1 MSKSMENICM
11 ETVLDIITALDQSK
25 SWEKTLASDPF
36 VKKADKDFNA
46 ALEELEA
53 VVSIE
58 MSDRISSASCDCVA
72 ANQNAAML
80 FGMQVAFGLM
90 AAASKPED
98 LGQYIVSKMEGNA

>member
-1 MSKSMENICM
+1 MENICM

-25 SWEKTLASDPF
+25 SWEKILASDPL

-72 ANQNAAML
+72 ANQTAAML

-90 AAASKPED
+90 SAASKPED
-98 LGQYIVSKMEGNA
+98 LGKYIVSKMEGNA

>member
-58 MSDRISSASCDCVA
+58 MSDRISSASIIVFKIVA
-72 ANQNAAML
+72 ENSL
-80 FGMQVAFGLM
+80 
-90 AAASKPED
+90 
-98 LGQYIVSKMEGNA
+98 